1 VDVSYT
7 ETAEPSWR
15 ASKRRRT
22 AITLLVL
29 LALLAA
35 AIYYFSTYWKDE
47 TSGRTPCPTTSAAVG
62 GLRPATITINVLNAT
77 KRNGLAGK
85 TSTTLKGIGFLV
97 ATVANDPLKK
107 TIAGTAEIR
116 YGAKGADAAKL
127 VATYVPKS
135 VLVLD
140 KRNTSVVDVVLGEAF
155 TAVAAPT
162 ATATSSASTSTCG

>member
-1 VDVSYT
+1 MSYI
-7 ETAEPSWR
+7 EPAEPSWR

-47 TSGRTPCPTTSAAVG
+47 ASGRTPCPSTSAAVA
-62 GLRPATITINVLNAT
+62 GLRPSTITINVLNAT
-77 KRNGLAGK
+77 KRNGLASK
-85 TSTTLKGIGFLV
+85 TSTTLKGMGFLI

-140 KRNTSVVDVVLGEAF
+140 KRNTSVVDVVLGQGF
-155 TAVAAPT
+155 TAVVGPTSAA
-162 ATATSSASTSTCG
+162 SGSASTSTCG